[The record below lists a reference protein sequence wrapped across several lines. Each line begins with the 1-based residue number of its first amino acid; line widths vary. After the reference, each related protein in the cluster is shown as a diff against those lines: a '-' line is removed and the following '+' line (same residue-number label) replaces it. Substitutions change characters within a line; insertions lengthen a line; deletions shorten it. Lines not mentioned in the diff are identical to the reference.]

1 MAGKRVV
8 ATLFFA
14 IGIGAPGFSD
24 AQLSAAHPVFAT
36 SEQCIACHSN
46 MQDADGHDVGI
57 GHAWRGTMMAL
68 SAKDPYWMAGVQRE
82 IAERPHLQEFIEDKC
97 SVCHM
102 PMARTAAVANGGK
115 GKILKFIEDKAGPA
129 ETRLAND
136 GVSCTVCHQI
146 SADNFGERE
155 SFDGGYIINTVTA
168 QDPPIFG
175 PFDIDTGRHRIM
187 QSAAAF
193 QPKKSEHIQ
202 ESELCATC
210 HTLFTPAVDGSG
222 NAIGQFAE
230 QTPYLEWQH
239 SAYAG
244 TTSCQDC
251 HMPATTAPI
260 SSILGEPREGMSQ
273 HAFRGG
279 NAFMLGILD
288 SYRDELGVTT
298 PADDLQRSVAAT
310 TEHLQTKAASLE
322 VVNAAVTNDEA
333 VFDIRI
339 TNRGGHKLPSAYP
352 SRRVWLHVT
361 VTDQSARQIFE
372 SGALNANG
380 SIVGNDNDVDG
391 GKFEPHYD
399 EIVSP
404 EQVQIY
410 EPIVTDYKGDVT
422 TSLLSG
428 VRYVKDNRLLPGG
441 FDKATASDA
450 VSVNGAAAGDED
462 FEGGGDTIRYRIA
475 VGDDV
480 SSVNV
485 SARLLYQTIGYRWAH
500 NLAAFDLSETNRF
513 VRVYE
518 ENAGRSAVVLADT
531 RNTES
536 PRGAALLAPMKTEL
550 KQALMAGMQKGP
562 SNAISVCKVQA
573 PAIAESL
580 SVEGVKVGR
589 TSHRLRNP
597 ENRAPEWVNGV
608 LQAYL
613 GDKGNRMPRV
623 VPLANGREGYVEP
636 IVIKP
641 LCLACHG
648 KNLVPEVATQINTMY
663 PDDEATGFEIDD
675 LRGVYWAEYPASVVT
690 TRSLIVE

>member
-1 MAGKRVV
+1 
-8 ATLFFA
+8 
-14 IGIGAPGFSD
+14 
-24 AQLSAAHPVFAT
+24 
-36 SEQCIACHSN
+36 
-46 MQDADGHDVGI
+46 MQDADGNDVGI

-68 SAKDPYWMAGVQRE
+68 SAKDPYWMAGVRRE

-102 PMARTAAVANGGK
+102 PMARTTAVANGGT
-115 GKILKFIEDKAGPA
+115 GKILKFIEDSAGPA

-146 SADNFGERE
+146 SADNFGERG
-155 SFDGGYIINTVTA
+155 SFDGGYIVNTVTP
-168 QDPPIFG
+168 QDPAIYG

-187 QSAAAF
+187 HSAAAF
-193 QPKKSEHIQ
+193 QPKKSTHIQ
-202 ESELCATC
+202 DSELCATC

-222 NAIGQFAE
+222 NEIGQFAE

-239 SAYAG
+239 SAYAE

-260 SSILGEPREGMSQ
+260 TSVLGEPRDGLSQ

-288 SYRDELGVTT
+288 SYRDEFGVTA
-298 PADDLQRSVAAT
+298 PPDDLQRSVAAT
-310 TEHLQTKAASLE
+310 TRHLQTKAAFLDVMNT
-322 VVNAAVTNDEA
+322 VVANGEA
-333 VFDIRI
+333 VFDIKI

-361 VTDQSARQIFE
+361 VTDQNGKQIFE

-391 GKFEPHYD
+391 SSFEPHYA
-399 EIVSP
+399 EIVSA

-410 EPIVTDYKGDVT
+410 EPIVADYKDDVT

-428 VRYVKDNRLLPGG
+428 VHYLKDNRLLPDG
-441 FDKATASDA
+441 FGKATAGDA

-462 FEGGGDTIRYRIA
+462 FEGGGDTVRYRIA

-500 NLAAFDLSETNRF
+500 NLTAFDLSETNRF

-518 ENAGRSAVVLADT
+518 ENADRSAVVLADT
-531 RNTES
+531 RRTEP
-536 PRGAALLAPMKTEL
+536 PRGAALLAPLKTEL

-562 SNAISVCKVQA
+562 SNAISVCRVQA
-573 PAIAESL
+573 PAIADSL
-580 SVEGVKVGR
+580 SVEGVRIGR
-589 TSHRLRNP
+589 SSHRLRNP
-597 ENRAPEWVNGV
+597 ENRGPEWVNDV

-613 GDKGNRMPRV
+613 SKDSDRRPQV
-623 VPLANGREGYVEP
+623 VPLKNGREGYVEP
-636 IVIKP
+636 ITIQP

-648 KNLVPEVATQINTMY
+648 KNLAPDVAAQISKMY

-675 LRGVYWAEYPASVVT
+675 LRGVYWVEYPASVVT
-690 TRSLIVE
+690 TQPLIVE

>member
-1 MAGKRVV
+1 MAGKRIV

-14 IGIGAPGFSD
+14 IGFSVSGWVVAQQSAP
-24 AQLSAAHPVFAT
+24 HPVFAT
-36 SEQCIACHSN
+36 SDQCIACHSN
-46 MQDADGHDVGI
+46 MRDADGNDVGI

-68 SAKDPYWMAGVQRE
+68 SAKDPYWMAGVRRE

-102 PMARTAAVANGGK
+102 PMARTMAVANGGT

-146 SADNFGERE
+146 SADNFGDRE
-155 SFDGGYIINTVTA
+155 SFGGDYIINTITA
-168 QDPPIFG
+168 QDPPIYG
-175 PFDIDTGRHRIM
+175 PFDIDAGRHRIM
-187 QSAAAF
+187 HSAAAF
-193 QPKKSEHIQ
+193 QPKKSTNIQ
-202 ESELCATC
+202 KSELCAAC

-222 NAIGQFAE
+222 SEIGQFAE

-239 SAYAG
+239 SAYAE

-251 HMPATTAPI
+251 HMPTTTAPI
-260 SSILGEPREGMSQ
+260 SSVLGEPRDAMSQ

-298 PADDLQRSVAAT
+298 PSEDLQRSVAAT
-310 TEHLQTKAASLE
+310 TKHLQTKAASIE
-322 VVNAAVTNDEA
+322 VMDTAVANGEA

-352 SRRVWLHVT
+352 SRRVWLHVM
-361 VTDQSARQIFE
+361 VTDESGKQIFE

-391 GKFEPHYD
+391 GKYEPHYA
-399 EIVSP
+399 EIASA

-410 EPIVTDYKGDVT
+410 EPIVADYRDDVT

-428 VRYVKDNRLLPGG
+428 VRYLKDNRLLPDG
-441 FDKATASDA
+441 FDKGTASDA

-462 FEGGGDTIRYRIA
+462 FGGGGDTIRYRIA

-500 NLAAFDLSETNRF
+500 NLAAFDLSETDRF
-513 VRVYE
+513 VRIYK
-518 ENAGRSAVVLADT
+518 ENADRSAVVLADT
-531 RNTES
+531 RDTEV
-536 PRGAALLAPMKTEL
+536 PRGAVLLGPMKTEL
-550 KQALMAGMQKGP
+550 KEALMAGMQKGP
-562 SNAISVCKVQA
+562 SSAISVCKVQA
-573 PAIAESL
+573 PAIADSL
-580 SVEGVKVGR
+580 SVEGVKIGR

-597 ENRAPEWVNGV
+597 ENRAPAWVNGV

-613 GDKGNRMPRV
+613 RDDDDRPPQV

-636 IVIKP
+636 IMTQP
-641 LCLACHG
+641 LCLTCHG
-648 KNLVPEVATQINTMY
+648 TNLAPDVAMQIDRMY
-663 PDDEATGFEIDD
+663 PDDEATGFEVDD
-675 LRGVYWAEYPASVVT
+675 LRGVFWVEYPASAVVN
-690 TRSLIVE
+690 